1 MNTSLVWVTAGV
13 TCILRLHLH
22 SLLLLPAE
30 SISRRPFRHLD
41 ENREATDPE
50 VRRGGHDCTIG
61 LGLLAELKTTAVV
74 CIHVE
79 QAWQQPTC
87 NQDLNLRFSALLTH
101 QTWTLWLFLHACG
114 TLVHILTP
122 HLGSKCSA
130 LCNSNWCTWYKNS
143 AKFYWMKIISL
154 INDTISSVTG
164 KYKKGNIFIFSK
176 GAFQIFSK

>member
-1 MNTSLVWVTAGV
+1 MSYHSFLQRSCNYSGHTPVYFKQVSDYEYESCVSHRESAGL
-13 TCILRLHLH
+13 TCILLLHLH

-41 ENREATDPE
+41 VNREATDPE

-87 NQDLNLRFSALLTH
+87 NEDLNLRFSAL
-101 QTWTLWLFLHACG
+101 
-114 TLVHILTP
+114 
-122 HLGSKCSA
+122 
-130 LCNSNWCTWYKNS
+130 
-143 AKFYWMKIISL
+143 
-154 INDTISSVTG
+154 
-164 KYKKGNIFIFSK
+164 
-176 GAFQIFSK
+176 